1 MNAEDIINDR
11 QVFLGVSV
19 RDKADVLAFVA
30 EKAVELGVADDAD
43 GLVADLAHREEQ
55 MATGLAG
62 GFAIPHAKSSHV
74 LRPAVVYVSLAEP
87 VSWSSFDG
95 SSLDVSRLFALLVP
109 AGEAGTTH
117 LELLSKL
124 AVCLIDEAFCE
135 HVRSIADPTV
145 LAAFLRERVEA
156 AGE

>member
-1 MNAEDIINDR
+1 MNTEDIINER
-11 QVFLGVSV
+11 QVFLGVPARS
-19 RDKADVLAFVA
+19 KGEALSFVA
-30 EKAVELGVADDAD
+30 EKALGLGIADDAD

-74 LRPAVVYVSLAEP
+74 LRPAVVYASLADP

-95 SSLDVSRLFALLVP
+95 SSLEASRLFALLVP
-109 AGEAGTTH
+109 ADEAGTTH

-124 AVCLIDEAFCE
+124 AVCLVDESFCE
-135 HVRSIADPTV
+135 RVRSIESPNE
-145 LAAFLRERVEA
+145 LASFLCERVEA

>member
-1 MNAEDIINDR
+1 MNTEDIINER

-19 RDKADVLAFVA
+19 HDKAEALAFVA
-30 EKAVELGVADDAD
+30 EKAVGLDVADDAN

-55 MATGLAG
+55 MATGLTG
-62 GFAIPHAKSSHV
+62 GFAIPHAKSAHV

-95 SSLDVSRLFALLVP
+95 GSLDVSRLFALLVP

-124 AVCLIDEAFCE
+124 AVCLIDKTFCKR
-135 HVRSIADPTV
+135 VRSIADPSE
-145 LAAFLRERVEA
+145 LAAFLRGRVEA